1 MAFFIYGIFSPS
13 WAARLR
19 YNVRTFPSRVT
30 SWISNQSFLDYDSY
44 KLSMPSIW
52 DKIELNIGDENS
64 EDSEILDI
72 DEKTEIDVNSEQENL
87 DIKEEDINSKD
98 KELETDVDEADKI
111 KAFPK
116 SINFIELPGIKG
128 KSKSETDNILTW
140 YSKSDLLRIINK
152 YIEKNLD
159 DDTDILVTVEYDD
172 ETKDPQKIILQTQ
185 PITHSSANLLSSI
198 DINENM
204 SSLDDNK
211 SQWENENKIEKK
223 SDTQTQKNSTQT
235 KLSQKDIQD
244 AQEVFSILF

>member
-1 MAFFIYGIFSPS
+1 
-13 WAARLR
+13 
-19 YNVRTFPSRVT
+19 
-30 SWISNQSFLDYDSY
+30 
-44 KLSMPSIW
+44 MPSIW